1 MTRPAGRV
9 SPFGRAEG
17 PLLRT
22 LALMLVTPTAAADLA
37 REGHIAAALQ
47 ALSEEPPTVASLALA
62 LECRLARGEVELALG
77 VGEQLTTLGGLDG
90 DDTARAAI
98 ALGELAAATGRDEE
112 AAAHFLLAGEHA
124 GDDADA
130 VELPWRSGAALSL
143 IRVGRH
149 EDSRRLAQEHL
160 RAAKE
165 QRSPY
170 AVAGALR
177 TVAAVCSG
185 RREDQLREARR
196 LLGEGYARLAATV
209 DTDLAGLLT
218 LMGGASG
225 QHEAVALLRTAETYA
240 DEEDL
245 WPLHGRVRR
254 LLERLGQQPLPL
266 RCEAIA
272 TLTDLEHQVAHLA
285 AGGSSNRQIAEHE
298 EITVKAV
305 EWHLSR
311 AYRKLGIRS
320 RRDLPRSL
328 KLV

>member
-1 MTRPAGRV
+1 
-9 SPFGRAEG
+9 
-17 PLLRT
+17 
-22 LALMLVTPTAAADLA
+22 MLVTPTAAADLA

-47 ALSEEPPTVASLALA
+47 ALSEEPPTVTSLALA
-62 LECRLARGEVELALG
+62 LECRLVRGEIDLALG
-77 VGEQLTTLGGLDG
+77 LGEELATLDDLGGDAL
-90 DDTARAAI
+90 ARTAI

-124 GDDADA
+124 GDDADT

-149 EDSRRLAQEHL
+149 EHSRRLAQEHL
-160 RAAKE
+160 RAAHD
-165 QRSPY
+165 QRSAY

-185 RREDQLREARR
+185 RREDQLRHARG
-196 LLGEGYARLAATV
+196 LLGDGYARLAATI

-218 LMGGASG
+218 LMGGATG
-225 QHEAVALLRTAETYA
+225 QLEAVDLLRAAEAYA

-254 LLERLGQQPLPL
+254 LLERLGQKPVPL

-272 TLTDLEHQVAHLA
+272 RLTDLEHQLAHLA
-285 AGGSSNRQIAEHE
+285 AHGSSNREIAEHE

-328 KLV
+328 KLL

>member
-1 MTRPAGRV
+1 
-9 SPFGRAEG
+9 
-17 PLLRT
+17 
-22 LALMLVTPTAAADLA
+22 MLVTPTAAADLA
-37 REGHIAAALQ
+37 RAGRIAAALS

-62 LECRLARGEVELALG
+62 LDCRLARGEIDLALG
-77 VGEQLTTLGGLDG
+77 LGEDLTRHPANG
-90 DDTARAAI
+90 DHDSALAAI

-112 AAAHFLLAGEHA
+112 AAAHFLLAGDHA
-124 GDDADA
+124 GDGADV

-143 IRVGRH
+143 IRLGRH
-149 EDSRRLAQEHL
+149 EAARQLAVEHL
-160 RAAKE
+160 RTARA
-165 QRSPY
+165 QRSAY

-185 RREDQLREARR
+185 HREDQLREARR
-196 LLGEGYARLAATV
+196 LLGDGHPRLAATV
-209 DTDLAGLLT
+209 GTDLAGLLA
-218 LMGGASG
+218 LMGGPTG
-225 QHEAVALLRTAETYA
+225 RQEAVTLLREAEAYA

-254 LLERLGQQPLPL
+254 LLERLGEQPEPL

-272 TLTDLEHQVAHLA
+272 RLTELEHRVARLA
-285 AGGSSNRQIAEHE
+285 ADGSSNRQIAEQE
-298 EITVKAV
+298 QLTVKAV

-320 RRDLPRSL
+320 RRELPRSL

>member
-1 MTRPAGRV
+1 
-9 SPFGRAEG
+9 
-17 PLLRT
+17 
-22 LALMLVTPTAAADLA
+22 MLVTPTAAAGLA

-47 ALSEEPPTVASLALA
+47 ALSAEPPSVASLALA
-62 LECRLARGEVELALG
+62 LECRLARGEMELALG
-77 VGEQLTTLGGLDG
+77 VGEQLAARGPLTG
-90 DDTARAAI
+90 DDAARAAI
-98 ALGELAAATGRDEE
+98 ALGELAAATGRDDE

-124 GDDADA
+124 GDEADT

-149 EDSRRLAQEHL
+149 EDSRRLALEHL
-160 RAAKE
+160 RAARA
-165 QRSPY
+165 QGAPY

-185 RREDQLREARR
+185 HREDQLREARR
-196 LLGEGYARLAATV
+196 LLGDRHARLAATV
-209 DTDLAGLLT
+209 GTDLAGLLA

-225 QHEAVALLRTAETYA
+225 QHEAVTLLRSAEAYA

-254 LLERLGQQPLPL
+254 LLERLGQQPVPL

-272 TLTDLEHQVAHLA
+272 RLTELEHRVAHRA
-285 AGGSSNRQIAEHE
+285 ALGASNRQVAEQE
-298 EITVKAV
+298 QLSVKAV

-311 AYRKLGIRS
+311 AYRKLGIRG
-320 RRDLPRSL
+320 RRELPRSL
-328 KLV
+328 KLI